1 MARTSE
7 PTSVHVVRPLDHLFG
22 IGPADGVGRADGRFV
37 AGAQPVHVVAGL
49 LPVRSF
55 LKDRRALAHLED
67 IHHRVG
73 DEQVLAAPDGAAGD
87 VGDDLH
93 DGLDLSGFLERRVVE
108 GIAPGADH
116 VGLLFTPDRFDRRGL
131 GHQGGCGQVFL
142 QAEPLDIGSA
152 RVGDHLD
159 VLAVVVADEAVES
172 LDQITAG
179 LVVGPLGQVLEQRVQ
194 PLGGREGELI
204 LGDRRHGDAA
214 SGQCPEQVL
223 QVEVRFFA
231 DGRGHVAGFAVE
243 LVDSD
248 HLALGHVVGQ
258 RLAARV
264 VILEG

>member
-1 MARTSE
+1 
-7 PTSVHVVRPLDHLFG
+7 
-22 IGPADGVGRADGRFV
+22 
-37 AGAQPVHVVAGL
+37 
-49 LPVRSF
+49 
-55 LKDRRALAHLED
+55 
-67 IHHRVG
+67 
-73 DEQVLAAPDGAAGD
+73 
-87 VGDDLH
+87 
-93 DGLDLSGFLERRVVE
+93 
-108 GIAPGADH
+108 
-116 VGLLFTPDRFDRRGL
+116 
-131 GHQGGCGQVFL
+131 
-142 QAEPLDIGSA
+142 LDIGSA

-231 DGRGHVAGFAVE
+231 DGRRHVAGFAVE

-248 HLALGHVVGQ
+248 HLALGHVV
-258 RLAARV
+258 R
-264 VILEG
+264 